1 VGSKSDIF
9 IVFSFLSFFFVCK
22 ANSQLHNE
30 RALVEVVI
38 EARQM
43 LARCYRIIASEME
56 FHVASQLQQSKDLT
70 VPVFGF
76 GMHTNISRR
85 EKG

>member
-1 VGSKSDIF
+1 
-9 IVFSFLSFFFVCK
+9 
-22 ANSQLHNE
+22 
-30 RALVEVVI
+30 VEVVI